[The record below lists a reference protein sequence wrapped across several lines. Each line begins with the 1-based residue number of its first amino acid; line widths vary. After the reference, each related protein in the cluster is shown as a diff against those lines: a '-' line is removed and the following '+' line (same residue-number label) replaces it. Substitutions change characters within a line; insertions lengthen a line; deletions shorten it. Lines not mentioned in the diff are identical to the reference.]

1 MDRHPQST
9 PQIEQL
15 IRLSAASR
23 SQLSQQA
30 AAVRQRLDVPGRVLN
45 SLRRHP
51 SAWLGGVLTTAVTAT
66 FLLRRPPTTTK
77 RRRGW
82 SGLLGSLAFSA
93 ARPLVKAWL
102 TTQLQQFVMAQIHS
116 ATLLRQRSNNN
127 GYPKS
132 QSPS

>member
-15 IRLSAASR
+15 IRLSEASR
-23 SQLSQQA
+23 SQLSKQA

-51 SAWLGGVLTTAVTAT
+51 SAWLGGVLTTALTVT
-66 FLLRRPPTTTK
+66 FLLRRPPSTAK
-77 RRRGW
+77 PRRSW
-82 SGLLGSLAFSA
+82 SGLLGSLAVTA

-102 TTQLQQFVMAQIHS
+102 TTQLQQFVMAQLHS
-116 ATLLRQRSNNN
+116 ATLMRQRSNSN
-127 GYPKS
+127 GNPKS
-132 QSPS
+132 QSST